1 METIQQRAQAA
12 REYVSTYWGEQ
23 PEHIQRILM
32 MAYRSACIHTL
43 ENMAGKWSDT
53 DMMYM
58 YDTGRYDTI
67 NKNVNDSFES
77 RLQELKILKEN
88 EDK

>member
-1 METIQQRAQAA
+1 MKNREQRAQAA
-12 REYVSTYWGEQ
+12 RKYVSNYWGEQ

-32 MAYRSACIHTL
+32 MAYRAACIHTL
-43 ENMAGKWSDT
+43 ENMEGKWSDE
-53 DMMYM
+53 DMQRM
-58 YDTGRYDTI
+58 YDNGRYDTI
-67 NKNVNDSFES
+67 NKNVDDSFES